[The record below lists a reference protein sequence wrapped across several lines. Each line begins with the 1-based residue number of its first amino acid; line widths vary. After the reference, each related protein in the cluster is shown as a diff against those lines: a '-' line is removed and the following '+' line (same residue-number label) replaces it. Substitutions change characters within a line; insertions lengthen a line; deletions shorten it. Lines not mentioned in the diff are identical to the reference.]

1 MQTFY
6 RENDVL
12 RRNFSSL
19 KQINLGSNKL
29 EKIEDMAFGQIL
41 MTPMEKIIL
50 SDNNIKSLGNN
61 LGLIDNP
68 DTEVDLSSN
77 KISYLLGMFRISEF
91 DFYIVCVE
99 SEFKP
104 YVETRRSKGRLV
116 MTGNP
121 LVCGCDVK
129 WLLNSNFQWD
139 NLLHG
144 SVCSSGT
151 DLRTVII

>member
-1 MQTFY
+1 MNTFY
-6 RENDVL
+6 REKNVF

-77 KISYLLGMFRISEF
+77 KISYLLGMFRIS
-91 DFYIVCVE
+91 
-99 SEFKP
+99 
-104 YVETRRSKGRLV
+104 
-116 MTGNP
+116 
-121 LVCGCDVK
+121 
-129 WLLNSNFQWD
+129 
-139 NLLHG
+139 
-144 SVCSSGT
+144 
-151 DLRTVII
+151 